1 VRRVLLVDSL
11 LALAVAAFAEY
22 AIHQP
27 WDDGHRA
34 GSVALNAPLVALA
47 VLPLA
52 LRRTA
57 PALGLVLMAACLGVP
72 SVVVAHDILF
82 WAGFLPL
89 LLMVYSAARRDDGP
103 VGASAWLVGPVLFTL
118 EVAHVPELRTLNEFG
133 FDLLAILTAWGIGR
147 GMRRLDVQ
155 EHELSQALVELEQQ
169 RVARK
174 ARAVEEERTRMAG
187 EMHDVVAHAVSLM
200 VLQVGAARLEVE
212 TAGASPEAAGQLR
225 AAENAGREA
234 LDQLRRSLSAL
245 RRSPA

>member
-11 LALAVAAFAEY
+11 IALAVAAFAEY

-34 GSVALNAPLVALA
+34 GSIALNAPLVALA

-57 PALGLVLMAACLGVP
+57 PAAGLIAMTACLGVP
-72 SVVVAHDILF
+72 SLVVAHDILF

-103 VGASAWLVGPVLFTL
+103 VGAGAWLVGPVLFAL
-118 EVAHVPELRTLNEFG
+118 EVVHVPELRTLNELG
-133 FDLLAILTAWGIGR
+133 FDVIAILTAWGVGR
-147 GMRRLDVQ
+147 GMHRLDVQ
-155 EHELSQALVELEQQ
+155 ERELSEALVELERQ
-169 RVARK
+169 RAARE
-174 ARAVEEERTRMAG
+174 AWAVEEERTRLAG

-212 TAGASPEAAGQLR
+212 TAGRAPGAAGQLR
-225 AAENAGREA
+225 AAEGAGREA

-245 RRSPA
+245 RRRTA

>member
-1 VRRVLLVDSL
+1 VRRVLLVDSI

-34 GSVALNAPLVALA
+34 GPLALNVPLVALA

-57 PALGLVLMAACLGVP
+57 PAIGLVAMTACLGLP
-72 SVVVAHDILF
+72 SLVVAHDMLF

-89 LLMVYSAARRDDGP
+89 LLMVYSAARRDEGP
-103 VGASAWLVGPVLFTL
+103 VGALAWLVGPALFGL
-118 EVAHVPELRTLNEFG
+118 EVMHVPELRTLNELG
-133 FDLLAILTAWGIGR
+133 FDLLATLTAWGVGR

-155 EHELSQALVELEQQ
+155 ERELSQALVELEQQ
-169 RVARK
+169 RAARE
-174 ARAVEEERTRMAG
+174 ARAVGEERTRLAG

-212 TAGASPEAAGQLR
+212 TAGGSPGAAGQLR
-225 AAENAGREA
+225 AAESAGREA

-245 RRSPA
+245 RRRPT